1 MEGMEDLKARLIA
14 CSVREVSDFWVDF
27 WASVS
32 LSRVY
37 HLIYQVGLVT
47 WSSLYI
53 TKFGIKRAVKFAVIL
68 WGNDSGEKSNCNG
81 NWEVTAEDIRSAVLG
96 WCRLYVSCGLI
107 TWSPISH
114 GNSQWQIHLTIPF
127 TMRSSSICCILFHRP
142 HTHFLQTSLCFS
154 SKKDK
159 IAIYKCFHKSFFAS
173 SNEFPSLLN
182 FISGQL
188 S

>member
-1 MEGMEDLKARLIA
+1 MILVKSLTAMATEKLLLKTSGQQFL
-14 CSVREVSDFWVDF
+14 DGVDYMY
-27 WASVS
+27 
-32 LSRVY
+32 R
-37 HLIYQVGLVT
+37 VGLSPDRLSVMET
-47 WSSLYI
+47 ASG
-53 TKFGIKRAVKFAVIL
+53 KFILQFHSRCDLRPFAV
-68 WGNDSGEKSNCNG
+68 
-81 NWEVTAEDIRSAVLG
+81 
-96 WCRLYVSCGLI
+96 Y
-107 TWSPISH
+107 
-114 GNSQWQIHLTIPF
+114 F
-127 TMRSSSICCILFHRP
+127 FHRP